1 MLISMQSHNYE
12 KTFSIFV
19 NLIRNSN
26 DDYIVNIFDDKN
38 ITINTLKYTNVNF
51 TKKRTELYL
60 EVKNIFMIKLLYL
73 LSNCFFIIIN

>member
-1 MLISMQSHNYE
+1 METTNKKARTPSQKYKQKNTE

-38 ITINTLKYTNVNF
+38 IP
-51 TKKRTELYL
+51 
-60 EVKNIFMIKLLYL
+60 
-73 LSNCFFIIIN
+73 